1 MQAVEHDYL
10 TDEIDPIDIVESLA
24 EVRDWTFDRVDD
36 DQIAMAVEG
45 QWRTY
50 AVTLARA
57 PHDDTLR
64 LVCTFELNPPDDRLG
79 ALRRTVEGA
88 NERLWTGGFGFWEDQ
103 GLMAFR
109 YALTLA
115 GGATA
120 TPGQIDAMLRAAVGA
135 CERFYPAFQ
144 LAAWG
149 GEAPEAALG
158 VAMAEAYGRA

>member
-1 MQAVEHDYL
+1 MQAVEHEFL
-10 TDEIDPIDIVESLA
+10 TEDIDPIDIVETLA
-24 EVRDWTFDRVDD
+24 EVREWDFDRVDE

-50 AVTLARA
+50 AVTLARSA
-57 PHDDTLR
+57 HDDTLR
-64 LVCTFELNPPDDRLG
+64 LICTFEMQPPEERMD

-88 NERLWTGGFGFWEDQ
+88 NERMWTGGFGFWEDQ
-103 GLMAFR
+103 GLMAYR

-115 GGATA
+115 GGAVATA
-120 TPGQIDAMLRAAVGA
+120 GQIDAMLRAAVGA

-149 GEAPEAALG
+149 GEEPENALG
-158 VAMAEAYGRA
+158 VAMADAFGRA